1 MPAAKSDPPSFEPA
15 TESSVAE
22 PQDTDRGSD
31 LNASASKT
39 DTSALGFWAVFA
51 STFVTI
57 AIAEMGDKTQVA
69 TLLLSAESHHP
80 LVVFVGA
87 GTALVATSLL
97 GVLLGSWL
105 GSRLS
110 PRWIER
116 GAAIVLLFLS
126 ASLFWEIF
134 REL

>member
-1 MPAAKSDPPSFEPA
+1 MPAAESEPPISQPVIA
-15 TESSVAE
+15 DESSK
-22 PQDTDRGSD
+22 PT
-31 LNASASKT
+31 
-39 DTSALGFWAVFA
+39 LGFWAVFA

-87 GTALVATSLL
+87 GAALVTTSLL

-105 GSRLS
+105 GSKLS

-134 REL
+134 AGG